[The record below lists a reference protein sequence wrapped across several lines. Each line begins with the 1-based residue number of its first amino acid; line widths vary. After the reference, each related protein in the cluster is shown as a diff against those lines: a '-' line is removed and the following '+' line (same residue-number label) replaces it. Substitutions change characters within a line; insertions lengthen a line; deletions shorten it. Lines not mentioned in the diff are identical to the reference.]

1 MERRRTIGDDKAKL
15 TRALVSSDWS
25 GEDGLLGTRE
35 LELGLDQ
42 ALQGFRLR
50 LQHALQEVCVDTIF
64 QIKKFS
70 EVLLFL

>member
-25 GEDGLLGTRE
+25 GEERLLETRE
-35 LELGLDQ
+35 LGLHQ